1 MKLKPLL
8 KELRALNPYLN
19 SDLLDLDLEIN
30 DEAKNYFQ
38 AVGIQAP
45 LPLQVLCFNFCTS
58 SKFQGKW

>member
-45 LPLQVLCFNFCTS
+45 LPLQVLCFNFCT
-58 SKFQGKW
+58 

>member
-19 SDLLDLDLEIN
+19 SDLLDLDLELN

-38 AVGIQAP
+38 AVGI
-45 LPLQVLCFNFCTS
+45 
-58 SKFQGKW
+58 